1 MIIVDGTQRLTQLLL
16 LFDLAQSHIGP
27 AKKKAA
33 SSKSKT
39 TKSDDA
45 PEFHA
50 AFSSELLQLT
60 IRGYVIPAS
69 LNWTKTAL
77 SKIAEL
83 SNAHRNQAVVKD
95 EPVRMVRESIIMHS
109 RTWLM
114 NEILVFLLFLFLF
127 FFCFF
132 CFFCFLVFFLQ
143 LKNMS
148 TAVIDYHT
156 ENAKPSLEG
165 MAQFGPINDVL
176 SQLTKSQSIPE
187 KALLLKV
194 RFVLLFIFNLVSFD
208 LNSLPQ

>member
-114 NEILVFLLFLFLF
+114 YEILVFLLFLFLF
-127 FFCFF
+127 LFF
-132 CFFCFLVFFLQ
+132 FFCFLVFFLQ

-187 KALLLKV
+187 KALLLEV